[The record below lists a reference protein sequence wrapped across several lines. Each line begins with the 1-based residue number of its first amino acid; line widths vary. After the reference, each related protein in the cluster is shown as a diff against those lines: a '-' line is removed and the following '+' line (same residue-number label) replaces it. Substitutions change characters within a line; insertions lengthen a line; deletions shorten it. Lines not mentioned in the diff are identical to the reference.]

1 MPLER
6 KVFVK
11 GQDLDTVLEYIEVG
25 AFREGRNIH
34 VGVSDT
40 GNAGTVENL
49 KGNTA
54 ITSTNQAQV
63 EIALGVAPGTLSQGT
78 FKVIGAREDITT
90 SKVYYFVK
98 NTNPS
103 GLDFD
108 RILEYSW
115 VTGQILFVAVTSI
128 LDFSVDF
135 LVTGINVVDGQLLY
149 WTENNTS
156 PKKLNIQRAKNT
168 MANGIGTTDAY
179 QIFDQE
185 VIEAIKY
192 PPLFPPSLTVFTDT
206 TKLKNNLINKN
217 VQFKYFYFKD
227 DAEESCCSPIS
238 EISIAQGSEFI
249 DQTVSYLPSLS
260 QVNNAIAIQL
270 ATGHPITKKIGILV
284 RFGNTGDFFLVD
296 TLDKEVLNIPSF
308 SIYTYN
314 FYNDKLLS
322 GYDLRKSNQLFDNVP
337 RLAKAQEY
345 IDGNRITYGNVFE
358 GYDNPKDLNV
368 SITPRYTD
376 ITASATFQWTSTRIT
391 HNVNNEL
398 YIEFTFPSQASSPS
412 YSPEVGDIIV
422 FTDGTFF
429 NDAPMPILPYVV
441 TQDDVTG
448 YPTTLIQNILL
459 ANPTIAGLQLTTV
472 ITPTVGPPIYPATAY
487 GIFMHYSQGGN
498 PNLNIYRPVNKLGS
512 FKSGAVHPFGLVYY
526 DFANRS
532 GTTVRNEL
540 FDAYTNFLPQQRP
553 LTGDYIQRIGM
564 DWAIYHQPPDWATH
578 YQWVYTGNTTVSRFV
593 QFVINGIATATN
605 GTATELDL
613 APIVAYNENNPTDT
627 IISYSFTKGDR
638 VRFITDASHDA
649 YGTYLDVEVL
659 NFGVTASTTSTATT
673 LTCQLVSSSGITIAA
688 GTLVEIYTPELQET
702 EKIYYEFGQAYQVLN
717 AGLSNRSHQGET
729 QNQSG
734 TFING
739 VSTIP
744 ATGTFTRGDVWIRP
758 RRMYV
763 AAFALNVPPYW
774 VDDYVEDFNI
784 SDFYASANWDKG
796 RPNRVTETNQAI
808 NGSDEFRALRRPTTI
823 PFSDVYIPETN
834 INGLSRFFD
843 FNFES
848 YDNNFGSIQRLF
860 SDDRILEC
868 YQELK
873 VGIIPIQ
880 TKLSTDGSNNVI
892 TYQTDQI
899 LNEIRYY
906 EGDFGIGLNPES
918 FASYEN
924 QRYFCDVARG
934 FVLRKDK
941 NGISPVSK
949 VYKIHSF
956 ITNLFRSI
964 SQYNGRVN
972 IYGVFNRS
980 FARYEFATETIPNG
994 TTPSFQD
1001 WTRAFVD
1008 DSNQKGWVGY
1018 MDYHP
1023 ETMIEFDQD
1032 IISFKNGVLYTHN
1045 TNPVYGEFY
1054 GTQYPAEIWTVANAK
1069 PEIVKTFLAMSQETN
1084 SPFSC
1089 YEITNNLNQQSELLD
1104 TDFEYDIGVYKASFL
1119 KDTNTPN
1126 VTNPLIEGDTL
1137 SDCLLFIKMR
1147 NSSTSYVRL
1156 MAINVKAIPSM
1167 LTP

>member
-128 LDFSVDF
+128 FDFSVDF

-322 GYDLRKSNQLFDNVP
+322 GYDLRKSNQLFDNIP

-368 SITPRYTD
+368 SITPKYTTLSAISVQYP
-376 ITASATFQWTSTRIT
+376 ITYGT
-391 HNVNNEL
+391 NVSGVV
-398 YIEFTFPSQASSPS
+398 YAAFPTTGYVAQ
-412 YSPEVGDIIV
+412 EGDII
-422 FTDGTFF
+422 FINDGFVPFSYSLTAQDAANYPTSLVSNLLALYPTFF
-429 NDAPMPILPYVV
+429 Y
-441 TQDDVTG
+441 DVSYAG
-448 YPTTLIQNILL
+448 YP
-459 ANPTIAGLQLTTV
+459 ANV
-472 ITPTVGPPIYPATAY
+472 IGWLGASFSNSY
-487 GIFMHYSQGGN
+487 
-498 PNLNIYRPVNKLGS
+498 IYRGVQKLGS

-532 GTTVRNEL
+532 GTTVRNEQ
-540 FDAYTNFLPQQRP
+540 FDVYANFLSQQP
-553 LTGDYIQRIGM
+553 SNQFIQYIQQIGM
-564 DWAIYHQPPDWATH
+564 DWQIFHQPPDWATH
-578 YQWVYTGNTTVSRFV
+578 YQWVYTGNTTVASFV
-593 QFVINGIATATN
+593 QFTISQAATSSN
-605 GTATELDL
+605 GTATELNL
-613 APIVAYNENNPTDT
+613 SPLTNYNANNSTDSV
-627 IISYSFTKGDR
+627 ISYSFTKGDR
-638 VRFITDASHDA
+638 VRFITDSGH
-649 YGTYLDVEVL
+649 GKLLVYLDVEVL
-659 NFGVTASTTSTATT
+659 NFGAGTVLTGADT
-673 LTCQLVSSSGITIAA
+673 LTIQLVSQYMSVAGGISQGSLI
-688 GTLVEIYTPELQET
+688 EIYTPELQET
-702 EKIYYEFGQAYQVLN
+702 EKIYYEFGQAYEVIN
-717 AGLSNRSHQGET
+717 AGLINRSHQGET

-758 RRMYV
+758 RRTDISPTTTPQYT
-763 AAFALNVPPYW
+763 
-774 VDDYVEDFNI
+774 DDYVEDFNI

-848 YDNNFGSIQRLF
+848 YDNNFGSIQKLF

-956 ITNLFRSI
+956 ITNLFRAI

-1018 MDYHP
+1018 MDYLP
-1023 ETMIEFDQD
+1023 EFFCEYDQD
-1032 IISFKNGVLYTHN
+1032 ILSFKNGVLYTHN

-1054 GTQYPAEIWTVANAK
+1054 GVQYPAEVHTVANTK
-1069 PEIVKTFLAMSQETN
+1069 PEIVKFFKSITQESNTVWDA
-1084 SPFSC
+1084 
-1089 YEITNNLNQQSELLD
+1089 YEITNNLNQQSELLG
-1104 TDFEYDIGVYKASFL
+1104 TDFENVEGVYKASFF
-1119 KDTNTPN
+1119 KDSNTPN
-1126 VTNPLIEGDTL
+1126 VTDPLLNGDVLT
-1137 SDCLLFIKMR
+1137 DCILFIKLR
-1147 NSSTSYVRL
+1147 NASTSYVRL
-1156 MAINVKAIPSM
+1156 TAITINASASM